1 MSSAT
6 DAPLERLLR
15 EADPETA
22 AAFVADLFEARGYA
36 VDRVGA
42 QRIAA
47 ESDGE
52 TMTIAVH
59 HPDGEPIADG
69 SETDRVVAID
79 GAGWGGDADAM
90 TVTALQRQLAYA
102 LDRPVASTLLETHF
116 DWTPADGSAA
126 GTDTGSASGVKAGL
140 RQPGGQGRAL
150 AVVVLVV
157 ALLAGSAVALTGT
170 GGGIGDAADGPDG
183 TTGDA
188 SATPGSDAEPTATAD
203 ATPVGSA
210 ESDGGAG
217 DSSEPERYDDAPP
230 GIVGP
235 NKVNIYDAAGAF
247 WDELDGESY
256 QLSIAYREYA
266 TGYLVGA
273 YLETLRVESNERYAV
288 DVSRVGGTETR
299 PLTIGKVDQY
309 ANGSVRYLRYG
320 NGTVTAEPTAPYDRF
335 MVNATQYL
343 AWFLSSENSS
353 IDSRET
359 RGNTTIYRVRT
370 EGDLDPRFD
379 DASGTLYTTGDGLV
393 RYARWEYRP
402 ADHPDL
408 RVVFEMR
415 VTNVG
420 STRVTAPD
428 WVGNETVRTVGET
441 AGTTN
446 GTAGGENGTAGG
458 GNETDTRQR

>member
-1 MSSAT
+1 MASVT

-15 EADPETA
+15 EVDPETA

-59 HPDGEPIADG
+59 HPEGEPIAGG
-69 SETDRVVAID
+69 SDIDRVVAID
-79 GAGWGGDADAM
+79 GAGWGGDADPM
-90 TVTALQRQLAYA
+90 TVAALQRQLAYA
-102 LDRPVASTLLETHF
+102 VDRPVASALLETHF
-116 DWTPADGSAA
+116 DWTPADGLPA
-126 GTDTGSASGVKAGL
+126 GTDTDSASGVKAGL
-140 RQPGGQGRAL
+140 RQPGDQGRAL
-150 AVVVLVV
+150 AVVVLLV
-157 ALLAGSAVALTGT
+157 ALLAGSAVALTST
-170 GGGIGDAADGPDG
+170 GGGIGSATDGPDG

-188 SATPGSDAEPTATAD
+188 AATPGSNADAEPTATAT
-203 ATPVGSA
+203 ATPVGTA
-210 ESDGGAG
+210 ESDGGTG

-379 DASGTLYTTGDGLV
+379 DARGTLYTTGDGLV

-415 VTNVG
+415 VTDVG

-441 AGTTN
+441 AGTAN
-446 GTAGGENGTAGG
+446 GTAGA
-458 GNETDTRQR
+458 GNETDTQQR